1 MNEPETAA
9 EILYDID
16 GMVDEAL
23 GDIAPNVEM
32 HYDSPEP
39 RSDLSDDA
47 VNRRKREADSPISHG
62 SQGAWPKLD
71 PLPELAAGIPAPFP
85 FDDMGPIIG
94 AAAKAVAQDVQ
105 APDALAA
112 GSVLAAASL
121 AAHAHAD
128 IVMPHGQRAP
138 LSLFIVTG
146 AASGDRK
153 SAADQVVLREVE
165 QVRREQARGYMRDR
179 QQAGDDKDA
188 SKSIARSLTIG
199 KATTEGLQMILRG
212 QSSVGLFTAEGGELL
227 GGHSLREERRSA
239 GLAWLLKAW
248 GGETLDALTR
258 GDGLSVL
265 LGRRVAMHAMVQPV
279 LLRSLLADPL
289 AKGQGLLARCLIAEP
304 TTLAGTRMFRE
315 GCAADGAEVG
325 AFHARMR
332 SLLQRPPRLFDGGDS
347 CELNPT
353 ELHLSTPAR
362 ALWVEFYNEVER
374 QQAAG
379 GELEQARAF
388 GSKAA
393 EHAAR
398 VAGIVQLVADPDSR
412 TVTADAMDA
421 GMAVAEFYVGEHVR
435 LTGAGRAAGHVG
447 MLRLLLAS
455 MHGKVLHRDVLQ
467 RAPRP
472 VRALKADG
480 INKLLSELTERGYIR
495 RVGDA
500 WEVNPNA

>member
-1 MNEPETAA
+1 MATLLEQAQSKLDAA
-9 EILYDID
+9 R
-16 GMVDEAL
+16 
-23 GDIAPNVEM
+23 N
-32 HYDSPEP
+32 
-39 RSDLSDDA
+39 
-47 VNRRKREADSPISHG
+47 SPISRG
-62 SQGAWPKLD
+62 SHVSRESWPKLD
-71 PLPELAAGIPAPFP
+71 PLPELTAGTPAPFP
-85 FDDMGPIIG
+85 FDGLGPIMG
-94 AAAKAVAQDVQ
+94 AAARAVARDVQ

-121 AAHAHAD
+121 AAHTHAD
-128 IVMPHGQRAP
+128 VQMPHGQRAP
-138 LSLFIVTG
+138 LSLFVVTG

-165 QVRREQARGYMRDR
+165 EVRREQARGYMRDKLA
-179 QQAGDDKDA
+179 AGDDKDSA
-188 SKSIARSLTIG
+188 KPVARSLTIG
-199 KATTEGLQMILRG
+199 KSTTEGLQMILRG

-279 LLRSLLADPL
+279 LLRGLLADPL
-289 AKGQGLLARCLIAEP
+289 AQGQGLLARCLIAEP
-304 TTLAGTRMFRE
+304 ATLAGTRMFRE
-315 GCAADGAEVG
+315 ARAADGVEVA
-325 AFHARMR
+325 AFHRRMAT
-332 SLLQRPPRLFDGGDS
+332 LLHRPPRLFDGGDG
-347 CELNPT
+347 CELNPIT
-353 ELHLSTPAR
+353 LQMATPAR

-398 VAGIVQLVADPDSR
+398 VAGIVQLVNDPDSH
-412 TVTADAMDA
+412 VVAADAMDA
-421 GMAVAEFYVGEHVR
+421 GMAIAEFYVGEHVR
-435 LTGAGRAAGHVG
+435 LTGAGREARRIGL
-447 MLRLLLAS
+447 LRLLLES
-455 MHGKVLHRDVLQ
+455 MHGRVLHRDVLQ
-467 RAPRP
+467 RSPRP
-472 VRALKADG
+472 VRALKAEV
-480 INKLLSELTERGYIR
+480 INAMLGELTDRNYIR
-495 RVGDA
+495 RAGEF